1 MNMLPFIDIP
11 VTNSFDLRTKYL
23 FCKYRPINISV
34 ATKILINTEVSAM
47 LNPNEYGNEC
57 EVLSESESE
66 SESEI

>member
-1 MNMLPFIDIP
+1 VLLPHLFTLAMLW
-11 VTNSFDLRTKYL
+11 R
-23 FCKYRPINISV
+23 SV